1 MRMKI
6 TIGVLAHV
14 DAGKTTFSER
24 VLSLSGS
31 IRTMGRVDHGD
42 AFLDAHPIER
52 ERGIT
57 IFSDQALIERDGDEI
72 FWVDTPGHA
81 DFSPEMERAVSVM
94 DAAVVVVSCAEGVQS
109 HTETVFRLLREN
121 RVPTLIFLNKID
133 REGADAEKALAQMKR
148 LLSADVIDARGFAGG
163 GMSETLIEEVAAR
176 DEGLMERLF
185 ETGYDEALWLAALS
199 RQVMACVAFPV
210 MAGSALWGDGVEEFM
225 RALRAL
231 VRTEWEKREREPFR
245 ALVYKIRHDAQGGRL
260 CFFKVLSGSAAV
272 RGEIETPQG
281 PAKLSALSL
290 WHGPRARS
298 VERAAAGE
306 LCACAGLAGVMPG
319 DTLGAGA
326 KRRTAEWTCEPMLAA
341 DAVWDA
347 AIAKRR
353 VLAAFRMLEEE
364 ESSLQVEAR
373 EGDGGIAI
381 RVMGEIQLEVLR
393 EVLKSRFG
401 LDVSFGPARVLYRET
416 VKAPCMGIGHYEPL
430 RHYAEVW
437 LRLVPAEPG
446 SGVTFRS
453 LCHVDTLALNWQRL
467 IETHVLEKQHKGV
480 LTGAPLTDV
489 RVELLTGRAHI
500 KHTEGGDF
508 RQSVYRA
515 IRNALMYGESR
526 LLEPICRFSMRA
538 PEECYGRLAGDLSR
552 MRAQIEPPE
561 YDGDRVTLRGE
572 APFAALSGYQTE
584 FLAATHGKGALTV
597 RLSRYAPCRDE
608 DAARI
613 VAEAN
618 YNPLADDTPDSVF
631 CQKGAGFRVAW
642 DHVREWAHCEMPE
655 GI

>member
-1 MRMKI
+1 MKI

-24 VLSLSGS
+24 VLSLFGS

-133 REGADAEKALAQMKR
+133 REGADAEKVLVQMKR
-148 LLSADVIDARGFAGG
+148 LLSPDVIDARGFSGG
-163 GMSETLIEEVAAR
+163 RMSDALIEEVAAR
-176 DEGLMERLF
+176 DESLMERLF
-185 ETGYDEALWLAALS
+185 ETGYDEGRWLAALS
-199 RQVMACVAFPV
+199 RQVMACAAFPV
-210 MAGSALWGDGVEEFM
+210 MAGSALRGDGVEEFM

-231 VRTEWEKREREPFR
+231 VRTEWEKRESEPFR

-260 CFFKVLSGSAAV
+260 CFFKTLSGSAAV
-272 RGEIETPQG
+272 RDEIETPQG
-281 PAKLSALSL
+281 PAKLSALSV
-290 WHGPRARS
+290 WHGPCARS
-298 VERAAAGE
+298 VERAVAGE

-341 DAVWDA
+341 DAAWDA
-347 AIAKRR
+347 AIAKSR

-373 EGDGGIAI
+373 EDDGGIAI

-393 EVLKSRFG
+393 EVLKTRFG

-416 VKAPCMGIGHYEPL
+416 VKAPCVGIGHYEPL

-437 LRLVPAEPG
+437 LRLVPTEPG
-446 SGVTFRS
+446 SGMTFRS

-526 LLEPICRFSMRA
+526 LLEPICRFTMRA
-538 PEECYGRLAGDLSR
+538 PEDCYGRLAGDLSR
-552 MRAQIEPPE
+552 MRAQLEPPE

-597 RLSRYAPCRDE
+597 WLSRYAPCREE

>member
-133 REGADAEKALAQMKR
+133 REGADAEQALAQMKR
-148 LLSADVIDARGFAGG
+148 LLSPDVIDARGFAGG
-163 GMSETLIEEVAAR
+163 RMSETLIEEVAAR
-176 DEGLMERLF
+176 DESLMDRLF
-185 ETGYDEALWLAALS
+185 EKGYDEALWLAALS

-210 MAGSALWGDGVEEFM
+210 MAGSALRGDGVEEFM

-272 RGEIETPQG
+272 RDEIETPQG

-347 AIAKRR
+347 AISKSR

-437 LRLVPAEPG
+437 LRLVPTEPG

>member
-163 GMSETLIEEVAAR
+163 RMSETLIEEVAAR
-176 DEGLMERLF
+176 DESLMDRLF
-185 ETGYDEALWLAALS
+185 EKGYDEALWLAALS
-199 RQVMACVAFPV
+199 RQVMACTAFPV
-210 MAGSALWGDGVEEFM
+210 MAGSALRGDGVEEFM

-260 CFFKVLSGSAAV
+260 CFFNVLSGSAAV
-272 RGEIETPQG
+272 RDEIETPQG

-437 LRLVPAEPG
+437 LRLVPTEPG

-631 CQKGAGFRVAW
+631 CQKSAGFRVAW

>member
-1 MRMKI
+1 MKI

-94 DAAVVVVSCAEGVQS
+94 DAAVVVVSCTEGVQS

-163 GMSETLIEEVAAR
+163 RMSETLIEEVAAR
-176 DEGLMERLF
+176 DESLMDRLF
-185 ETGYDEALWLAALS
+185 EKGYDEALWLAALS
-199 RQVMACVAFPV
+199 RQVMDCAAFPA
-210 MAGSALWGDGVEEFM
+210 MAGSALRGDGVEEFM

-272 RGEIETPQG
+272 RDEIETPQG

-298 VERAAAGE
+298 VERATAGE

-347 AIAKRR
+347 AISKSR

-364 ESSLQVEAR
+364 ESSLQVEAC

-437 LRLVPAEPG
+437 LRLVPTEPG

-597 RLSRYAPCRDE
+597 RLSRYASCRDE

>member
-94 DAAVVVVSCAEGVQS
+94 DAAVVVVSYAEGVQS

-163 GMSETLIEEVAAR
+163 RMSETLIEEVAAR
-176 DEGLMERLF
+176 DESLMDRLF
-185 ETGYDEALWLAALS
+185 EKGYDEALWLAALS

-210 MAGSALWGDGVEEFM
+210 MAGSALRGDGVEEFM

-231 VRTEWEKREREPFR
+231 VRTEWEKRESEPFR

-341 DAVWDA
+341 DAVWNA
-347 AIAKRR
+347 AISKSR

-373 EGDGGIAI
+373 EGDGGVSI

-437 LRLVPAEPG
+437 LRLVPTEPG

>member
-1 MRMKI
+1 MKI

-163 GMSETLIEEVAAR
+163 RMSETLIEEVAAR
-176 DEGLMERLF
+176 DESLMDRLF
-185 ETGYDEALWLAALS
+185 EKGYDEALWLAALS

-210 MAGSALWGDGVEEFM
+210 MAGSALRGDGVEEFM

-326 KRRTAEWTCEPMLAA
+326 KRRAAEWTCEPMLAA

-347 AIAKRR
+347 AIPKSR

-416 VKAPCMGIGHYEPL
+416 VKAPCVGIGHYEPL

-437 LRLVPAEPG
+437 LRLVPTEPG

-561 YDGDRVTLRGE
+561 YDGGRVTLRGE
-572 APFAALSGYQTE
+572 APFTALSGYQTE

>member
-133 REGADAEKALAQMKR
+133 RKGADAEKAFAQMKR

-163 GMSETLIEEVAAR
+163 RMRETLIEEVAAR
-176 DEGLMERLF
+176 DESLMDRLF
-185 ETGYDEALWLAALS
+185 EKGYDEALWLAALS
-199 RQVMACVAFPV
+199 RQVMACTAFPV
-210 MAGSALWGDGVEEFM
+210 MAGSALRGDGVEEFM

-272 RGEIETPQG
+272 RDEIETPQG

-347 AIAKRR
+347 AISKSR

-416 VKAPCMGIGHYEPL
+416 VKAPCVGIGHYEPL

-437 LRLVPAEPG
+437 LRLVPTEPG

-561 YDGDRVTLRGE
+561 YDGGRVTLRGE

-618 YNPLADDTPDSVF
+618 YNPLANDTPDSVF

>member
-163 GMSETLIEEVAAR
+163 RMSETLIEEVAAR
-176 DEGLMERLF
+176 DESLMDRLF
-185 ETGYDEALWLAALS
+185 EKGYDEALWLAALS

-210 MAGSALWGDGVEEFM
+210 MAGSALRGDGVEEFM

-272 RGEIETPQG
+272 RDEIETPQG

-347 AIAKRR
+347 AISKSR

-430 RHYAEVW
+430 RHYTEVW
-437 LRLVPAEPG
+437 LRLVPTEPG

>member
-163 GMSETLIEEVAAR
+163 RMSETLIEEVAAR
-176 DEGLMERLF
+176 DESLMDRLF
-185 ETGYDEALWLAALS
+185 EKGYDEALWLAALS

-210 MAGSALWGDGVEEFM
+210 MAGSALRGDGVEEFM

-347 AIAKRR
+347 AISKSR

-373 EGDGGIAI
+373 EGDGGITI

-437 LRLVPAEPG
+437 LRLVPTGPG

-467 IETHVLEKQHKGV
+467 IETHVLEKQHKGA

>member
-133 REGADAEKALAQMKR
+133 REGADAEQALVQMKR
-148 LLSADVIDARGFAGG
+148 LLSPDVIDARGFAGG
-163 GMSETLIEEVAAR
+163 EMSETLIEEVAAR
-176 DEGLMERLF
+176 DESLMDRLF
-185 ETGYDEALWLAALS
+185 EKGYDEALWLAALS
-199 RQVMACVAFPV
+199 RQVMDCAAFPA
-210 MAGSALWGDGVEEFM
+210 MAGSALRGDGVEEFM

-231 VRTEWEKREREPFR
+231 VRTEWEKRESEPFR

-272 RGEIETPQG
+272 RDEIETPQG
-281 PAKLSALSL
+281 PAKLSALSV

-306 LCACAGLAGVMPG
+306 LCACAGLAGVTPG

-347 AIAKRR
+347 AIPKSR

-401 LDVSFGPARVLYRET
+401 LDVSFGPARVL
-416 VKAPCMGIGHYEPL
+416 L
-430 RHYAEVW
+430 
-437 LRLVPAEPG
+437 
-446 SGVTFRS
+446 S
-453 LCHVDTLALNWQRL
+453 
-467 IETHVLEKQHKGV
+467 
-480 LTGAPLTDV
+480 
-489 RVELLTGRAHI
+489 
-500 KHTEGGDF
+500 
-508 RQSVYRA
+508 
-515 IRNALMYGESR
+515 RNGESAVR
-526 LLEPICRFSMRA
+526 GHRA
-538 PEECYGRLAGDLSR
+538 LRAAAALRRGVAAAGSD
-552 MRAQIEPPE
+552 RAGQR
-561 YDGDRVTLRGE
+561 GDV
-572 APFAALSGYQTE
+572 PFAVPCGYAGAE
-584 FLAATHGKGALTV
+584 LAA
-597 RLSRYAPCRDE
+597 
-608 DAARI
+608 ARSKRMCWKSSI
-613 VAEAN
+613 RACSPA
-618 YNPLADDTPDSVF
+618 
-631 CQKGAGFRVAW
+631 R
-642 DHVREWAHCEMPE
+642 R
-655 GI
+655 

>member
-133 REGADAEKALAQMKR
+133 REGADAEQALVQMKR
-148 LLSADVIDARGFAGG
+148 LLSPDVIDARGFAGG
-163 GMSETLIEEVAAR
+163 EMSETLIEEVAAR
-176 DEGLMERLF
+176 DESLMDRLF
-185 ETGYDEALWLAALS
+185 EKGYDEALWLAALS
-199 RQVMACVAFPV
+199 RQVMDCAAFPA
-210 MAGSALWGDGVEEFM
+210 MAGSALRGDGVEEFM

-231 VRTEWEKREREPFR
+231 VRTEWEKRESEPFR

-272 RGEIETPQG
+272 RDEIETPQG
-281 PAKLSALSL
+281 PAKLSALSV

-306 LCACAGLAGVMPG
+306 LCACAGLAGVTPG

-347 AIAKRR
+347 AIPKSR

-416 VKAPCMGIGHYEPL
+416 VKAPCVGIGHYEPL

-437 LRLVPAEPG
+437 LRLAPTEPG